1 MKKNTN
7 PIDREEIA
15 DRNREVLLICLDR
28 FVSHGLMDTSVRDL
42 SRSIKL
48 QGAGI
53 YWYFKN
59 KEEAILS
66 CAEEATNQLVNN
78 LLAPAVKEIT
88 NPAYMIKRLYSRAD
102 EMAPTMRFFA
112 QVCATPRYQKGVYE
126 IQERLENWYQ
136 YYTSKFAQ
144 KLMCDENAIEPYVKM
159 SISAMATYM
168 MFGDRTMSDAIMLI
182 VQKGIEQILERTND
196 DEN

>member
-53 YWYFKN
+53 TVLQ
-59 KEEAILS
+59 EQRRS
-66 CAEEATNQLVNN
+66 DSLVRGRGCK
-78 LLAPAVKEIT
+78 PACK
-88 NPAYMIKRLYSRAD
+88 
-102 EMAPTMRFFA
+102 
-112 QVCATPRYQKGVYE
+112 
-126 IQERLENWYQ
+126 
-136 YYTSKFAQ
+136 
-144 KLMCDENAIEPYVKM
+144 
-159 SISAMATYM
+159 
-168 MFGDRTMSDAIMLI
+168 
-182 VQKGIEQILERTND
+182 
-196 DEN
+196 